1 MISISPTS
9 GPEGTRVEITGEI
22 LRVPPP
28 FFSERLRPA
37 ASKSLTEKAQSSSGR
52 NCLDPAFVPHQ
63 CEGFCAQRRSRHVN
77 GGLYIRQPWF
87 GGSDYHE
94 PMPSRYNEA
103 EHATVI
109 FVGERADRI
118 RVLRPALR
126 FLLST
131 LEGCTAKARV
141 KISPGA
147 LLQVGFDYWRNPTD
161 G

>member
-1 MISISPTS
+1 MVGIAIADMRVL
-9 GPEGTRVEITGEI
+9 GHKAAQVEIAWTQLSCRING
-22 LRVPPP
+22 
-28 FFSERLRPA
+28 
-37 ASKSLTEKAQSSSGR
+37 K
-52 NCLDPAFVPHQ
+52 DFVLNDDL
-63 CEGFCAQRRSRHVN
+63 GHVN

-94 PMPSRYNEA
+94 PMPSRCNEA

-109 FVGERADRI
+109 LVGERADRI
-118 RVLRPALR
+118 RYLWSASPRVALPVG
-126 FLLST
+126 T
-131 LEGCTAKARV
+131 LGGCTAKARV